1 MNAVIVEIRTTQAA
15 ALTDDGRIIKVKNN
29 DYAIGQVI
37 ALKKTMTKKARLA
50 AMAASAAAVV
60 VVAGVTA
67 WAYFT
72 PYSYVSLDVNP
83 SIEYA
88 VNRFDRVLEAHAVNG
103 DGKEILK
110 NLTLKNEPIQQAVA
124 ETVKQIEAAGYFN
137 GDQPGGIMIAASG
150 GSQQKSDGLAQA
162 LEDTA
167 KKATSDTKA
176 PVEVESEGV
185 GYERVQEARTL
196 GTTPGKLNLVQKLQ
210 ASEGNASIDV
220 QEWLKKPVKDIMKAI
235 KEARKDGKTDSE
247 GSGAAVSS
255 KSQSEAASKAGA
267 SSSAKSKVQEQP
279 DKNESKAAAFS
290 SAKNKTQEQSE
301 STSNAQ
307 KAKASNEKKQNEPN
321 GSGKTDSTANSGASG
336 NKGEAGKGNG
346 NSAQND

>member
-15 ALTDDGRIIKVKNN
+15 ALTDDGCIIKLKNN

-37 ALKKTMTKKARLA
+37 ALKKTMTKKAKLA

-60 VVAGVTA
+60 VLAGVTA

-83 SIEYA
+83 SIEYS
-88 VNRFDRVLEAHAVNG
+88 VNRFDRVLEAYAVNG

-124 ETVKQIEAAGYFN
+124 ETVKQIETAGYFN
-137 GDQPGGIMIAASG
+137 GDQPGGIMIAASSD
-150 GSQQKSDGLAQA
+150 SQQKSDGLAQA
-162 LEDTA
+162 LKDTA
-167 KKATSDTKA
+167 KKAASDTKA
-176 PVEVESEGV
+176 PVEVEAEGV

-210 ASEGNASIDV
+210 ASADNASIDV

-235 KEARKDGKTDSE
+235 KEAKKNEKIDLESSSSAASSE
-247 GSGAAVSS
+247 ES
-255 KSQSEAASKAGA
+255 SEAASKAGK
-267 SSSAKSKVQEQP
+267 SSSAKSKAQEQP
-279 DKNESKAAAFS
+279 EKKLKAPESRPS
-290 SAKNKTQEQSE
+290 D
-301 STSNAQ
+301 
-307 KAKASNEKKQNEPN
+307 EKKQNKPN
-321 GSGKTDSTANSGASG
+321 TSGKTDSTASSSSSVKGAA
-336 NKGEAGKGNG
+336 AGK
-346 NSAQND
+346 NSDAQNH